1 MDFNFKDLDNL
12 DYALSIA
19 IKSIEKYNSFDELD
33 VSTIELKE
41 LQTRIQEEM
50 DDLNYENPRLQ

>member
-1 MDFNFKDLDNL
+1 MDLNFKDLDNI

-50 DDLNYENPRLQ
+50 DDLNYENPHLQ

>member
-1 MDFNFKDLDNL
+1 MDLNFKDLDNI

-19 IKSIEKYNSFDELD
+19 IKYIEKYNSFDELD